1 MRIGS
6 SVACAALLMLIVG
19 IGTASAQFLNPYAPT
34 NAVAA
39 EPNTPYNLDLL
50 PKDARV
56 TYMVCPTCGP
66 DSQLLPDVPPP
77 CRPFPGPLG
86 FPVSLP

>member
-6 SVACAALLMLIVG
+6 SVACLALLILLVCS
-19 IGTASAQFLNPYAPT
+19 GTASAQFLNAYAPW

-39 EPNTPYNLDLL
+39 EPGTPYNLDQLTT
-50 PKDARV
+50 DSRV
-56 TYMVCPTCGP
+56 YYMVCPTCGP
-66 DSQLLPDVPPP
+66 ASQLLPDVPPP

-86 FPVSLP
+86 IPVPLQ